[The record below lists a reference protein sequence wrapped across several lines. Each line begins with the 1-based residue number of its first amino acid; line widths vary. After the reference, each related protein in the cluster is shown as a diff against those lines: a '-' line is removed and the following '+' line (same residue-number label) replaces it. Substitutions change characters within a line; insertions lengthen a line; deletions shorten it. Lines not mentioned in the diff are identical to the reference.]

1 MLDFLAECHL
11 ISLNKFRTFQKF
23 IFIFHLENSHFTE
36 LETHS
41 LIRQKLENTDSD
53 VLSTEDTIVIALI
66 CPLSRKILEKPVRGI
81 NCTHLDC
88 FDLDAYV
95 KLGYQSFKWSCPICS
110 KFVSQTELKLDV
122 FLMEIVK
129 TLRSK
134 DSNDDF
140 IEIFKDFKWRSFS
153 RKHTETAKPLE
164 ITICDLTNE
173 VNSTIILSDDE
184 DEDVI
189 STNQNNENVAIMNVD
204 NTDDRSHRERNYSNE
219 MTILDES
226 LEGLKVPRTLRP
238 RKSLNGTIVSLEKT
252 LSTILDAETELTNST
267 TIEETSVAEKKDA
280 NLSTCTVC
288 NRTFKG
294 SRGLKIHLS
303 ARTTTCRNMLA

>member
-1 MLDFLAECHL
+1 
-11 ISLNKFRTFQKF
+11 
-23 IFIFHLENSHFTE
+23 
-36 LETHS
+36 
-41 LIRQKLENTDSD
+41 LIRQKLENTDTD
-53 VLSTEDTIVIALI
+53 VLSTEDSLKIAI
-66 CPLSRKILEKPVRGI
+66 MCPLSRKILEKPVRGI

-129 TLRSK
+129 TLRTK
-134 DSNDDF
+134 NSNDDF

-153 RKHTETAKPLE
+153 RKPTEAAKPLE

-173 VNSTIILSDDE
+173 ADSTIIIISDDE

-189 STNQNNENVAIMNVD
+189 RTNKNNESLAIIGVD
-204 NTDDRSHRERNYSNE
+204 KTHNRSHKDKNYSNE

-238 RKSLNGTIVSLEKT
+238 RKSLNGTIISLEKSLSKT
-252 LSTILDAETELTNST
+252 LDIELSNSKST
-267 TIEETSVAEKKDA
+267 TIEEVSVAENKDA

-294 SRGLKIHLS
+294 PRGLKIHLS
-303 ARTTTCRNMLA
+303 AKTTNCRNVLA